1 MKTLF
6 SNKPSCEQ
14 EAVQPIKI
22 VINIF
27 TEHDELLQHLL
38 PHIAPDFINYFYT
51 YGNEVNSTFQND
63 VFKAGIK
70 LIDSI
75 STFFHILIENFQSD
89 MVTMRSREN
98 IEIIKMMEFIA
109 DTLLQRNID

>member
-1 MKTLF
+1 LFGGEGEYTIEIDNTNTNRFSYVITALKNLF
-6 SNKPSCEQ
+6 SNKPTSEQ

-38 PHIAPDFINYFYT
+38 PHIAPDFIDYFYT
-51 YGNEVNSTFQND
+51 YGNEVNSTFKED

-75 STFFHILIENFQSD
+75 STFFH
-89 MVTMRSREN
+89 V
-98 IEIIKMMEFIA
+98 
-109 DTLLQRNID
+109 